1 MKIICI
7 TGKSGSG
14 KTTFSS
20 LLSQKLDCKHI
31 DLDKVCHQ
39 ALFQPDIKRAL
50 CNEFGNEILSK
61 DNNLD
66 RMKIGDIVFSDEA
79 KMKILTDL
87 SWKFME
93 DIVDELLLQDD
104 EFIILDAV
112 LLPHTK
118 YWTMCNLKILIQ
130 ADDSLRKIKV
140 IERDKI
146 SESYFNKRDYS
157 SIDYSSYH
165 FNYTFDNNYDIN
177 IMNTIIDELLEKEFN
192 N

>member
-20 LLSQKLDCKHI
+20 LLSQKLDCKHL

-66 RMKIGDIVFSDEA
+66 RMKIGDIVFSDET
-79 KMKILTDL
+79 KMKFLTDL

-157 SIDYSSYH
+157 SINYSSYD
-165 FNYTFDNNYDIN
+165 FNYIFDNNYDIN
-177 IMNTIIDELLEKEFN
+177 IMNTIVDELLEKEFN